1 MNGKTRDVAIKQQK
15 EDPERDP
22 KLKVMEGDFITEGH
36 VQAGLNHPNVVTQIG
51 IVFSDHDPLAGRNR
65 LIVLELVKGGE
76 LHDFLER
83 RQHRPTEV
91 EEITD
96 MLRSVRVRLTSG
108 LGFSCMC
115 CNTVILKVCRV
126 SRLRILSQWPSHLLC
141 LEDRQAIGLAVTL
154 PRLRTQSTRVS
165 WRDCRHPAGSRT

>member
-1 MNGKTRDVAIKQQK
+1 VNGKTRDVAIKQQK
-15 EDPERDP
+15 EDPNRDP

-36 VQAGLNHPNVVTQIG
+36 VQAGLNHPNVVAQIG
-51 IVFSDHDPLAGRNR
+51 IVFSDHDPLANRHR

-96 MLRSVRVRLTSG
+96 MLRCVGCRLLERVGVGERCS
-108 LGFSCMC
+108 
-115 CNTVILKVCRV
+115 
-126 SRLRILSQWPSHLLC
+126 
-141 LEDRQAIGLAVTL
+141 
-154 PRLRTQSTRVS
+154 
-165 WRDCRHPAGSRT
+165 